1 MVIQQLF
8 GNVKLTSTEKQIAD
22 FIEANPRVV
31 INLSL
36 DELSEQ
42 CFVSQASIIR
52 LCKKLGTKGFA
63 EFKIKLASELSTFV
77 LSDQAV
83 HVDLPIGE
91 HADGP
96 EIAETFFN
104 LTTQTL
110 KTTFDHL
117 DYQALQNAAR
127 LLAKADIV
135 HVYGRG
141 ESQILAEDFHYKLIR
156 IGMHSTME
164 PQNGFEEAKCLQ
176 SSARI
181 SQAALVISHYCN
193 SRHVHYVVDEL
204 MSSKVPFVLL
214 TAAENAFPYDTLAE
228 VTLRV
233 TSAESRFKMGAFI
246 SRTAMTFVLDC
257 LYGQIFSLQYE
268 RNKNNL
274 NRFSQRKV
282 ERSYFYNLNDK
293 LDSYE

>member
-1 MVIQQLF
+1 MIIEQLF
-8 GNVKLTSTEKQIAD
+8 ERIKLTATEQQIAD

-42 CFVSQASIIR
+42 RYVSQASIIR

-77 LSDQAV
+77 MSDHQI
-83 HVDLPIGE
+83 HVDMPIAE
-91 HADGP
+91 KADGP

-110 KTTFDHL
+110 KTTYDNL
-117 DYQALQNAAR
+117 DYQALMDAAR

-135 HVYGRG
+135 HIYGRG

-164 PQNGFEEAKCLQ
+164 PQNGLRKRNACNPPQ
-176 SSARI
+176 GSARPHR
-181 SQAALVISHYCN
+181 SSPTTATAVISI
-193 SRHVHYVVDEL
+193 
-204 MSSKVPFVLL
+204 M
-214 TAAENAFPYDTLAE
+214 
-228 VTLRV
+228 
-233 TSAESRFKMGAFI
+233 
-246 SRTAMTFVLDC
+246 
-257 LYGQIFSLQYE
+257 
-268 RNKNNL
+268 
-274 NRFSQRKV
+274 
-282 ERSYFYNLNDK
+282 
-293 LDSYE
+293 

>member
-1 MVIQQLF
+1 MIIEQLF
-8 GNVKLTSTEKQIAD
+8 GRVKLTSTEKQIAD
-22 FIEANPRVV
+22 FIEANPRIV

-42 CFVSQASIIR
+42 CYVSQASVIR
-52 LCKKLGTKGFA
+52 LCKKLGVKGFA
-63 EFKIKLASELSTFV
+63 EFKIKLASELSTFIM
-77 LSDQAV
+77 SEQAI
-83 HVDLPIGE
+83 HVDMPISDT
-91 HADGP
+91 ADGP

-110 KTTFDHL
+110 KTTYDNL
-117 DYQALQNAAR
+117 DYQALKDAAR

-141 ESQILAEDFHYKLIR
+141 ESQIVAEDFHYKLIR

-181 SQAALVISHYCN
+181 SQAALVVSHYCN
-193 SRHVHYVVDEL
+193 SRHIHYVVDEL
-204 MSSKVPFVLL
+204 MSSKIPFVLI
-214 TAAENAFPYDTLAE
+214 TAADNAFPYDTFAA

-233 TSAESRFKMGAFI
+233 TNAESRFKMGSFS
-246 SRTAMTFVLDC
+246 SRTAMTFLLDC
-257 LYGQIFSLQYE
+257 MYGQIFALQYE

-274 NRFSQRKV
+274 ARFSQRKV
-282 ERSYFYNLNDK
+282 ERSYFYNLSDK
-293 LDSYE
+293 PNSYD

>member
-1 MVIQQLF
+1 MVLQQLF
-8 GNVKLTSTEKQIAD
+8 GNVKLTSTERQIAD

-52 LCKKLGTKGFA
+52 LCKKLGTRGFA
-63 EFKIKLASELSTFV
+63 EFKIKLASELSSFV

-83 HVDLPIGE
+83 HVDLPIREG
-91 HADGP
+91 ADGP

-104 LTTQTL
+104 LSTQTL
-110 KTTFDHL
+110 KTTYDNL
-117 DYQALQNAAR
+117 DYQALRDAAR

-135 HVYGRG
+135 HIYGRG

-164 PQNGFEEAKCLQ
+164 PQNGFQEAKCLLP
-176 SSARI
+176 SARI

-193 SRHVHYVVDEL
+193 SRHIHYVVDEL
-204 MSSKVPFVLL
+204 MSSKVPFVLV
-214 TAAENAFPYDTLAE
+214 TAAENAFPYDTFAQ

-246 SRTAMTFVLDC
+246 SRTAMAFVLDC
-257 LYGQIFSLQYE
+257 LYGQIFSLQYQ
-268 RNKNNL
+268 RNKENL
-274 NRFSQRKV
+274 DRFSQRKV
-282 ERSYFYNLNDK
+282 ERSYFYSLNDK
-293 LDSYE
+293 LDSCE